1 MWIQQW
7 SSVENRTK
15 ETYKHYLV
23 IHRQK
28 IVTIRSTLCAVLHQP
43 IQSMKLNLPTLK
55 IHITTLNS
63 VLWIVV
69 TKNHSCSN
77 NLRKSNS
84 ISPSLSGS
92 EKMSKSKGFLS
103 YGDAWVV
110 KLWIWRFAQFCQ
122 SWACLHQK
130 KHKTSARHCIP
141 YTLSQLSISFN
152 RSRSCSTRIRHSH
165 DRSSLGFG
173 IRVYGLWKNPSSF
186 SISKTRDVQ
195 SITVTAPI
203 LQNSVFLIDFDLYQL
218 HWALVG
224 F

>member
-1 MWIQQW
+1 MQQW

-15 ETYKHYLV
+15 DTNKHYLV

-43 IQSMKLNLPTLK
+43 IQSMKLNLSTLK

-63 VLWIVV
+63 FLWIVV
-69 TKNHSCSN
+69 TKTTVAAT
-77 NLRKSNS
+77 
-84 ISPSLSGS
+84 ISGNPSFLLCQVQ
-92 EKMSKSKGFLS
+92 KKRAKSKGFLS

-110 KLWIWRFAQFCQ
+110 KLWIWRFAQLCQ

-130 KHKTSARHCIP
+130 KHKTSAKHCIP
-141 YTLSQLSISFN
+141 YTPSQLSISFS

-165 DRSSLGFG
+165 NRSSLGFG

-186 SISKTRDVQ
+186 SISKPRDEQ
-195 SITVTAPI
+195 SITATAPI